1 MFIQGAQDLKT
12 VKHNSM
18 EARKKVLMI
27 AYFFPPIGGSGT
39 LRPLKFA
46 KYLPSFGWTPIVLTV
61 KNPEWYYAHD
71 PELLKELPPPV
82 QIERS
87 FMFRATW
94 LYRLL
99 NPLRSRKIDKALRRF
114 LIQPDDQIGWI
125 PFAYF
130 SGVDIIRK
138 GCIKAVYSTS
148 GPLSCHLIAYLLHRK
163 TGLPWIADFRDE
175 WFEYPDLSFPT
186 SFHRRFHYHL
196 EKMIVNTAHKVITPA
211 PEFCR
216 LLAKHCRSRD
226 KFSTISMGYDPEDFL
241 KHTPSTSNID
251 SKDQFVLAF
260 SGLFYGSFSPINLLK
275 ALNEL
280 IEEGKV
286 SSDRIKVKFV
296 GANTPDDIGFE
307 DRHGIFEFT
316 GFVSH
321 KQALRHLIN
330 ADASLL
336 LLSESRGKNV
346 IPSKTFEYMASGN
359 PILAIVPSDGDV
371 AHIIKKTKTG
381 VVVDFHDMKGIKRAY
396 LQLYEQWQN
405 ETNSIEP
412 DLAEM
417 AKYDQKNLTKRFAL
431 LLGKIALA

>member
-1 MFIQGAQDLKT
+1 MKER
-12 VKHNSM
+12 N
-18 EARKKVLMI
+18 EVLMI
-27 AYFFPPIGGSGT
+27 AYFFPPIGGSGA
-39 LRPLKFA
+39 LRPVKLA
-46 KYLPSFGWTPIVLTV
+46 KYLPDFGWTPVILTV
-61 KNPEWYYAHD
+61 RNPDWYYAID
-71 PELLKELPPPV
+71 TGLLEELPNDV
-82 QIERS
+82 RITRTLMLRS
-87 FMFRATW
+87 AW
-94 LYRLL
+94 IYRLL
-99 NPLRSRKIDKALRRF
+99 NPSRSRKIDKALSRY
-114 LIQPDDQIGWI
+114 LVQPDDQIGWI
-125 PFAYF
+125 PFAYV
-130 SGVDIIRK
+130 SGLNVIRNNHV
-138 GCIKAVYSTS
+138 KAIYSTS
-148 GPLSCHLIAYLLHRK
+148 APLSCHLIAYLLHKK
-163 TGLPWIADFRDE
+163 TGLPWVADFRDE
-175 WFEYPDLSFPT
+175 WFENPDFSFPT
-186 SFHRRFHYHL
+186 SLHRSFHYHL
-196 EKMIVNTAHKVITPA
+196 EKMIVSSANGIIAPA

-216 LLAKHCRSRD
+216 LLAKHSQESN
-226 KFSTISMGYDPEDFL
+226 KFMTVEMGFDPEDFPN
-241 KHTPSTSNID
+241 HPPSHN
-251 SKDQFVLAF
+251 KKERQFVLAF
-260 SGLFYGSFSPINLLK
+260 SGLFYGSFRPKNLLR
-275 ALNEL
+275 ALNDL

-336 LLSESRGKNV
+336 LLSKSRGKNV
-346 IPSKTFEYMASGN
+346 IPSKTFEYMACGN

-412 DLAEM
+412 NLAEM
-417 AKYDQKNLTKRFAL
+417 AKYDQKNLTERFAL